1 VPASTS
7 FRRGRAAAEGEGG
20 KGVTVI
26 THPLVQHNLT
36 RLRDLRTQSQEFRR
50 LLGEIAALMLYEATR
65 SFAVRATSVKTPL
78 AVARGLRLRREVL
91 LVPVLR
97 AGLGMLDSIL
107 QLLPGA
113 RVGFIGLKREETTLR
128 ANSYHK
134 SLPKDLRRFE
144 VILIDPMLATGGSA
158 VAAMD
163 LLREHGAR
171 QVRLVNLVAA
181 PEGIRRVRQSYP
193 KLPIF
198 TAAVD
203 RRLNERGYIVP
214 GLGDAGDRMFGV

>member
-1 VPASTS
+1 V
-7 FRRGRAAAEGEGG
+7 

-26 THPLVQHNLT
+26 QHPLVQHNLT
-36 RLRDLRTQSQEFRR
+36 RLRDEQTGPQEFRR
-50 LLGEIAALMLYEATR
+50 VLSEVAALMLYEATR
-65 SFAVRATSVKTPL
+65 SFAVSPVPVRTPL
-78 AVARGLRLRREVL
+78 AKASGFRLRREVV

-107 QLLPGA
+107 QLIPHA

-128 ANSYHK
+128 ATSYHK
-134 SLPKDLRRFE
+134 SLPADLSRFE

-163 LLREHGAR
+163 LLAELHVKH
-171 QVRLVNLVAA
+171 VRMVNLVAA
-181 PEGIRRVRQSYP
+181 PEGIRRVRASYP
-193 KLPIF
+193 DLPIF

-203 RRLNERGYIVP
+203 RKLNEKGYILP
-214 GLGDAGDRMFGV
+214 GLGDAGDRLFGV

>member
-1 VPASTS
+1 M
-7 FRRGRAAAEGEGG
+7 

-26 THPLVQHNLT
+26 SHPLVQHNLT
-36 RLRDLRTQSQEFRR
+36 RMRDRRTGPQEFRR
-50 LLGEIAALMLYEATR
+50 VLSEVAALMLYEATR
-65 SFAVRATSVKTPL
+65 SFAVEPVPVTTPL
-78 AVARGLRLRREVL
+78 AAARGHRLRREVV

-107 QLLPGA
+107 QLIPHA

-128 ANSYHK
+128 ATSYHK
-134 SLPKDLRRFE
+134 SLPPDLTPFE

-163 LLREHGAR
+163 LLSELGAKH
-171 QVRLVNLVAA
+171 VRMVNLVAA
-181 PEGIRRVRQSYP
+181 PEGIRRVRAAYP
-193 KLPIF
+193 DLPIF

-203 RRLNERGYIVP
+203 RRLNEKGYILP
-214 GLGDAGDRMFGV
+214 GLGDAGDRLFGV

>member
-1 VPASTS
+1 M
-7 FRRGRAAAEGEGG
+7 
-20 KGVTVI
+20 TVI

-50 LLGEIAALMLYEATR
+50 VLGEVAALMLYEATR
-65 SFAVRATSVKTPL
+65 SFGVRTLTVKTPL
-78 AVARGLRLRREVL
+78 ALARGFRLRREVL

-97 AGLGMLDSIL
+97 AGLGMLDAIL
-107 QLLPGA
+107 QLIPNA

-128 ANSYHK
+128 AMSYHN
-134 SLPKDLRRFE
+134 SLPKNLRRFE

-158 VAAMD
+158 VAAMN
-163 LLREHGAR
+163 LLSERGAKH
-171 QVRLVNLVAA
+171 VRFVNLVAA
-181 PEGIRRVRQSYP
+181 PEGIRRVHRHHP

-203 RRLNERGYIVP
+203 RNLNEHGYIMP

>member
-1 VPASTS
+1 V
-7 FRRGRAAAEGEGG
+7 

-36 RLRDLRTQSQEFRR
+36 RLRDARTQPQEFRR
-50 LLGEIAALMLYEATR
+50 VLGEVAALMLYEATR
-65 SFAVRATSVKTPL
+65 SFEVRPAAVRTPL
-78 AVARGLRLRREVL
+78 ARARGLRLKREVL

-107 QLLPGA
+107 QLIPNA

-128 ANSYHK
+128 AVPYHK
-134 SLPKDLRRFE
+134 SLPRRLERFE

-163 LLREHGAR
+163 FLHERGAR
-171 QVRLVNLVAA
+171 RVRLVNLIAA
-181 PEGIRRVRQSYP
+181 PEGIRRVRKHYP
-193 KLPIF
+193 DLPIF
-198 TAAVD
+198 TAAID
-203 RRLNERGYIVP
+203 RRLDARGFIVP
-214 GLGDAGDRMFGV
+214 GLGDAGDRLFGV

>member
-1 VPASTS
+1 VK
-7 FRRGRAAAEGEGG
+7 R
-20 KGVTVI
+20 VTVI

-36 RLRDLRTQSQEFRR
+36 RLRDRRTDAQEFRR
-50 LLGEIAALMLYEATR
+50 ALSEVAALMVYEATR
-65 SFAVRATSVKTPL
+65 SFAVVPVSVRTPL
-78 AVARGLRLRREVL
+78 ANTRGVRLRREVV

-107 QLLPGA
+107 QLVPHT

-128 ANSYHK
+128 ATTYHK
-134 SLPKDLRRFE
+134 SLPPDLTPFE

-163 LLREHGAR
+163 LLVELGAKH
-171 QVRLVNLVAA
+171 VRMVNLVAA
-181 PEGIRRVRQSYP
+181 PEGIRRVHARYP

-203 RRLNERGYIVP
+203 QALNDKGYILP
-214 GLGDAGDRMFGV
+214 GLGDAGDRLFGV

>member
-1 VPASTS
+1 M
-7 FRRGRAAAEGEGG
+7 

-26 THPLVQHNLT
+26 AHPLVQHNLA
-36 RLRDLRTQSQEFRR
+36 RLRDKRTQPQEFRR

-65 SFAVRATSVKTPL
+65 NFAVKKISVETPL
-78 AVARGLRLRREVL
+78 ALTSGFQLEREVV

-107 QLLPGA
+107 QLIPHA

-128 ANSYHK
+128 AMFYHK
-134 SLPKDLRRFE
+134 SFPKNLGSFE

-158 VAAMD
+158 VAAID
-163 LLREHGAR
+163 LLAEQGAKHI
-171 QVRLVNLVAA
+171 RLVNLVAA
-181 PEGIRRVRQSYP
+181 PEGIRVVQKNYPRV
-193 KLPIF
+193 PIF

-203 RRLNERGYIVP
+203 KKLNDKGFIVP
-214 GLGDAGDRMFGV
+214 GLGDAGDRLFGT

>member
-1 VPASTS
+1 V
-7 FRRGRAAAEGEGG
+7 

-36 RLRDLRTQSQEFRR
+36 RLRDQRTQPQEFRR
-50 LLGEIAALMLYEATR
+50 LLGEIASLMLYEATR
-65 SFAVRATSVKTPL
+65 NFAVRPVSTRTPL
-78 AVARGLRLRREVL
+78 AVTRGFHLKREVV

-107 QLLPGA
+107 QLIPNA

-128 ANSYHK
+128 AQFYHK
-134 SLPKDLRRFE
+134 SLPKNLGRFE

-163 LLREHGAR
+163 LLAGQGAKH
-171 QVRLVNLVAA
+171 VRLVNLVAA
-181 PEGIRRVRQSYP
+181 PEGIRRVRKSHP

-203 RRLNERGYIVP
+203 RGLNDRGYILP
-214 GLGDAGDRMFGV
+214 GLGDAGDRLFGT